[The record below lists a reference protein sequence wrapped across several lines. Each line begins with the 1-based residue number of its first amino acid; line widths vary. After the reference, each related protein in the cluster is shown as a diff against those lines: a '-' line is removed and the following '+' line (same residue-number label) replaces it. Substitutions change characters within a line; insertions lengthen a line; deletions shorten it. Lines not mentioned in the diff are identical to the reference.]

1 MNTQGPSPVGD
12 SNNNTPRPRR
22 GFFHR
27 RRPFGQRPSQPK
39 PMEAHTPPTVMPA
52 TSPAQKLEEHVTT
65 RDDINEKPVPIP
77 REFMGH
83 NKARPVVRNTFKEY
97 VNNKNPKKPFVVKR
111 DAPIKVP
118 FSQNLEDAPLRIIPI
133 GGLEEV
139 GGNSMIVE
147 YANDMIVIDC
157 GVLFGGP
164 SLPGVDYVAPDL
176 AYAQQMKHRFR
187 GFVITHGHL
196 DHIGALRHIL
206 PKFDFPPVYAPRLAM
221 GLMKRQLEEAGI
233 YEMAKH
239 NLHEY
244 VEGDVLTLG
253 QIKIDPFRVDHSL
266 PDCYGLYIQ
275 TPAGTAVHTGDF
287 RIDPASLDEKKA
299 DLAKI
304 AAIGDRGVDVLMA
317 DSTNAFIEGHVTPE
331 RDIIENL
338 DKIVSEAKGRII
350 LTTFSTLVTR
360 IQHLIYIAK
369 KYNRKVYLNGRSM
382 LNNATLARE
391 LGFIK
396 FETGDVKKVTQK
408 INSVPD
414 DQVLIITTGSQGEP
428 LAGLTR
434 IALGAHPVLAA
445 KKGDL
450 IIHSGTIIPGH
461 EEQVLAVVNTFI
473 RKGAKV
479 LFKLNSPVKL
489 HTSGHAFRGDLRI
502 MMDLIKPRHVMP
514 LHGELFMRDCH
525 RELAISHGIP
535 PERAHLIE
543 NGDAL
548 EVYKGEVK
556 IFRDALLLNDIIIE
570 KGNEGTINDP
580 VIQERHTMKE
590 NGVFIATLKIDK
602 GSRQLKANPRIITR
616 GFAFKSVSQ
625 VWTRDLSLAT
635 RKMYEKVLAR
645 ATTQKK
651 QKDLIH
657 ILRAELGRYLTQTY
671 EKSPIVIPIFIEE

>member
-1 MNTQGPSPVGD
+1 MTMQEPAPQGDQQNS
-12 SNNNTPRPRR
+12 TPKPRR
-22 GFFHR
+22 IFFRR
-27 RRPFGQRPSQPK
+27 RRPFGQRPQNQP
-39 PMEAHTPPTVMPA
+39 ESAQGASATPA
-52 TSPAQKLEEHVTT
+52 TTEEHITT
-65 RDDINEKPVPIP
+65 RDEINEKHVPVPHD
-77 REFMGH
+77 FLGH
-83 NKARPVVRNTFKEY
+83 NKSRPVVRNSFKEY
-97 VNNKNPKKPFVVKR
+97 VNKKQKKPYILKRENPVKVQFDLHR
-111 DAPIKVP
+111 
-118 FSQNLEDAPLRIIPI
+118 EDMPLRIIPI

-139 GGNSMIVE
+139 GGNSMVVE

-157 GVLFGGP
+157 GVLFGGH

-176 AYAQQMKHRFR
+176 AYVQQMRNRFR

-196 DHIGALRHIL
+196 DHIGALPHIL

-221 GLMKRQLEEAGI
+221 GLIKKQLEEAGL
-233 YEMAKH
+233 YEMAKP

-244 VEGDVLTLG
+244 VEGDVLRFG
-253 QIKIDPFRVDHSL
+253 QITIDPFRVDHSL

-275 TPAGTAVHTGDF
+275 TPGGTAVHTGDF
-287 RIDPASLDEKKA
+287 RIDPSSLDEKKA
-299 DLAKI
+299 DLDKI
-304 AAIGDRGVDVLMA
+304 AAIGNRGVDVLMA
-317 DSTNAFIEGHVTPE
+317 DSTNATVEGNVPPE
-331 RDIIENL
+331 KEVIENL
-338 DKIVSEAKGRII
+338 EKVISQAEGRVII
-350 LTTFSTLVTR
+350 ATFSTLLTR
-360 IQHLIYIAK
+360 IQQIIQIGK

-414 DQVLIITTGSQGEP
+414 NQVIILTTGSQGEP

-434 IALGAHPVLAA
+434 MAVGAHPVLAV

-450 IIHSGTIIPGH
+450 VIHSARIIPEH
-461 EEQVLAVVNTFI
+461 TEQVLTVINTLI

-479 LFKLNSPVKL
+479 MFRQNTKTML

-514 LHGELFMRDCH
+514 LHGELFMRDSH
-525 RELAISHGIP
+525 RELAIEHGIP

-556 IFRDALLLNDIIIE
+556 IFRDALMLNDIIVE
-570 KGNEGTINDP
+570 KGNEGDMKDP
-580 VIQERHTMKE
+580 VISERHTMKE

-602 GSRQLKANPRIITR
+602 ATRQLKSNPRIITR

-625 VWTRDLSLAT
+625 IWTRDLSQAT
-635 RKMYEKVLAR
+635 RKIYEKVLAK
-645 ATTQKK
+645 AKTQKK

-657 ILRAELGRYLTQTY
+657 ILRAVLGRYLTQTY
-671 EKSPIVIPIFIEE
+671 EKSPIIIPIFIEE